1 MKTHHEEN
9 VQTAVK
15 YVADSHNQHPIA
27 NTIWLVAWLFII
39 TLTAFLSPITAD
51 ASVVSNNATR
61 DVISESKQ
69 PAKSG
74 DEPSGAVEQ
83 GFRDKSSLPKEVLS
97 KEKAPATLNVA
108 VLYSTPGHRSLF
120 EGVREEFEQHHPD
133 ITLNFTGLVDASYKQ
148 ALVPWLESGEMD
160 VLYWQAGERLKNLV
174 LQDLLLPLTE
184 LWQSQQFDQAFPE
197 TVKNLVSVN
206 QDVYA
211 IPYSFYTWGLFYN
224 KPLLEKLAIAPPKN
238 WVELLGMCE
247 KISKAGKVPIM
258 IGSGDPWLPAAWFD
272 YIDLRLNGLAFH
284 QALLAGEIAYT
295 DSRVKSVFTHWQQLI
310 EANCFNS
317 DHQLVTWRDMLPPL
331 YRQMTAMTLLGNFF
345 DNHIPT
351 NLANDLGF
359 MPFPTINSKIAQF
372 ENVPMDVVMVA
383 RKTKHASLAM
393 KFLSFIAQPEIQSKI
408 ANAIGQSSPHL
419 KASKEKGHFARLNRP
434 VLTSADGLDQ
444 YFDRGVSQS
453 MVGASLA
460 IFAEFIEVPNVERAT
475 AQLEQ
480 LRLKNLKS
488 SNKDSVPSTQ

>member
-15 YVADSHNQHPIA
+15 FVAETSNQDPIA
-27 NTIWLVAWLFII
+27 NTSWLVAWLFII
-39 TLTAFLSPITAD
+39 TLTAWLSPITAD
-51 ASVVSNNATR
+51 ASVVSDNASR
-61 DVISESKQ
+61 DLISEPKE
-69 PAKSG
+69 A
-74 DEPSGAVEQ
+74 
-83 GFRDKSSLPKEVLS
+83 LPKE
-97 KEKAPATLNVA
+97 KASATLNVA

-174 LQDLLLPLTE
+174 RQDLLLPLTE

-206 QDVYA
+206 QEVYA

-224 KPLLEKLAIAPPKN
+224 KPLLEKLAISPPKN
-238 WVELLGMCE
+238 WAELLRMCE

-295 DSRVKSVFTHWQQLI
+295 DQRVRSVFTHWQQLI

-345 DNHIPT
+345 DNHVPT
-351 NLANDLGF
+351 HLAEDLGF

-372 ENVPMDVVMVA
+372 ENVPTDVVVVA
-383 RKTKHASLAM
+383 RKTKHAALAM
-393 KFLSFIAQPEIQSKI
+393 KFLRFIAQPEIQSKI
-408 ANAIGQSSPHL
+408 ASAIGQSSPHL
-419 KASKEKGHFARLNRP
+419 KASKEKGHFARLNKP
-434 VLTSADGLDQ
+434 VLASAVGLDQ

-488 SNKDSVPSTQ
+488 SNKDSVLSTQ